1 MSYFIGIDVGTSSV
15 KSMLMAPDGTIIE
28 MAQSLYDV
36 VCPHPLWAEIPVE
49 KLWDAT
55 CSTLRALSASQPE
68 KIQEV
73 KAISF
78 SGQMHSLIL
87 LDENNEPLRN
97 AITWLDTR
105 AKVESAEIECLSVE
119 KGYRKVLLDPVTSC
133 VFISFLYWLE
143 RHEPELMHRAR
154 RVMLVKDYIRY
165 KICGEIGSDY
175 SDAASTLAFDQVH
188 RRWAWEL
195 LDDLHIRRELFAE
208 EVHNAHEI
216 AGVVTREC
224 AKQTGLRAGTLV
236 CYGGGDTLMNHI
248 GNGLIRNNG
257 RILSTI
263 GTSSHVSTGLTKP
276 LADPEGRG
284 FTYCHALPDRWM
296 MLVGGPNGGIV
307 MKWLRD
313 NILGRNYS
321 FDEMAQIAV
330 KAPAGSN
337 GVICVPYI
345 SGATFPNNPNA
356 RSVYVG
362 MGLSHGQPE
371 LIRSTMEGMIFI
383 LRRSLDVLRSLGV
396 EATSIIATG
405 GGSKDQMLVRI
416 QADMYDLPVHFN
428 LGKEISCM
436 GAAISAAVGS
446 GYYKDYEEACDAIV
460 RFSSEVIEPDPRN
473 AALYSELLPVFE
485 QVYEQNLC
493 FFHG

>member
-1 MSYFIGIDVGTSSV
+1 MSYFLGIDVGTSSV
-15 KSMLMAPDGTIIE
+15 KSMLMAPDGTIVE

-36 VCPHPLWAEIPVE
+36 ICPHPLWAEIPVE

-55 CSTLRALSASQPE
+55 CETLRALSARQPE
-68 KIQEV
+68 KIRQV
-73 KAISF
+73 KAIGF
-78 SGQMHSLIL
+78 SGQMHSLVL
-87 LDENNEPLRN
+87 LDEKNRPLRN

-105 AKVESAEIECLSVE
+105 AKSEGEEIERLSVQ
-119 KGYRKVLLDPVTSC
+119 KGYRKLLLDPVTSC
-133 VFISFLYWLE
+133 VFISFLNWLKK
-143 RHEPELMHRAR
+143 HEPELMQRAR
-154 RVMLVKDYIRY
+154 RAMLVKDYIRY
-165 KICGEIGSDY
+165 KICGEFGSDY
-175 SDAASTLAFDQVH
+175 SDAASTLAFDQVN

-195 LDDLHIRRELFAE
+195 LEDLGIDGRLFAE

-216 AGVVTREC
+216 AGAVTQEC
-224 AKQTGLRAGTLV
+224 ARLTGLPAGIPV

-248 GNGLIRNNG
+248 GNGLIRKDG

-263 GTSSHVSTGLTKP
+263 GTSSHVSTGLTTP
-276 LADPEGRG
+276 LSDPEGRG

-313 NILGRNYS
+313 NILGKNYT
-321 FDEMAQIAV
+321 FDEMAQIAQL
-330 KAPAGSN
+330 APAGSN
-337 GVICVPYI
+337 GVLCVPYI
-345 SGATFPNNPNA
+345 GGATFPNNPNA

-371 LIRSTMEGMIFI
+371 FIRSTMEGMIFI

-405 GGSKDQMLVRI
+405 GGSKDAMLVRI
-416 QADMYDLPVHFN
+416 QADMYNLPVHFN

-446 GYYKDYEEACDAIV
+446 GYFKNYEEACDAIV
-460 RFSSEVIEPDPRN
+460 RFSPEVVEPNPAN
-473 AALYSELLPVFE
+473 AALYSELLPKFE
-485 QVYEQNLC
+485 QVYEQNKQ
-493 FFHG
+493 FFTA